1 MTEVRYVS
9 FEDMLRNESPEVRAK
24 RVRDNA
30 AEIIAE
36 GAEAGMSMDD
46 IEPMIR
52 VMAAIDQHVLDVGLR
67 KTACLARA
75 VAIALHEALL
85 IETQLESM
93 LTHMCEEC
101 APRG

>member
-1 MTEVRYVS
+1 MTKYVS

-30 AEIIAE
+30 VELIAM
-36 GAEAGMSMDD
+36 GSEAGMSMDD
-46 IEPMIR
+46 IEPLIR
-52 VMAAIDQHVLDVGLR
+52 VMAAIDQHVLDVGLK

-85 IETQLESM
+85 IEIQLESM
-93 LTHMCEEC
+93 LSNVCEEHTPV
-101 APRG
+101 A